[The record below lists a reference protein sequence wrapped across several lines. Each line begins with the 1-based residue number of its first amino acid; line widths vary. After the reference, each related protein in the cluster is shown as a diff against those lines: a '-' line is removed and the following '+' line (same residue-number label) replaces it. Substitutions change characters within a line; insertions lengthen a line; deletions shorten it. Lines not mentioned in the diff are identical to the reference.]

1 MYILL
6 EYLGKS
12 VYLGATALLCLSVS
26 QILSK
31 NGSVLL
37 LVLIGAI
44 AIGLSLISYQFSAI
58 ISDEIRKIGAQDIRS
73 NTEIQAYDV
82 ANNLNSN
89 IEAVDSILALLSGI
103 PAIENQD
110 LESSKELF
118 SDAQE
123 TTSNITSS
131 YFWLDKDGKL
141 LWANAFENQTIYEQY
156 AGGDRSSRSYFSEPR
171 DTLRPY
177 FSSLIES
184 VDGVPRLYIAH
195 PIILDTGQNNNN
207 NSSVFN
213 GVVASAIDLD
223 RFGQVLQGQL
233 PTQYGSTLGML
244 DRNGMILYS
253 SNATYIA
260 KNVFGDEFQSVIPLE
275 IRDRFNSFLRDSLQ
289 GTAGSGDISI
299 QGNTSTIAYQPVS
312 FSGDNFAVVYIVAPH
327 NIQGPVGSL
336 IDQQRDFNLIII
348 GSIGAFAVGIAFL
361 ILNWNR
367 RLSGIVKSKT
377 AQLEQANLTLQ
388 EAIGQLKDHDRMQ
401 REFINVAA
409 HELRTPTQAIIGYS
423 ELFYLRPESREESI
437 KAISRN
443 AERLES
449 LTRDI
454 LDVTRIEGNRLDL
467 NKEKFDI
474 SEVVASAIDDTRRRV
489 DDSNIKFEY
498 TPRKIVVQAD
508 RMRISQVVSNLLSNA
523 IKFTKQG
530 TVYISADNKDGQVVV
545 SVKDT
550 GSGID
555 SEIMSRL
562 FTKFTSKSQTGTG
575 LGLFISKSIIEAHGG
590 RIWAENNKD
599 RKGATVAFRLPLET

>member
-1 MYILL
+1 
-6 EYLGKS
+6 
-12 VYLGATALLCLSVS
+12 VS
-26 QILSK
+26 QRLSK
-31 NGSVLL
+31 NTSVLV

-44 AIGLSLISYQFSAI
+44 AIGLSIASYQHSAFT
-58 ISDEIRKIGAQDIRS
+58 SAEIRKISAQAVRS
-73 NTEIQAYDV
+73 NAEVQAHDIAKNLNNNIQAV
-82 ANNLNSN
+82 SSN
-89 IEAVDSILALLSGI
+89 LALLSSI
-103 PAIENQD
+103 PAIQNQD

-156 AGGDRSSRSYFSEPR
+156 AGGDRSFRPYFSEPQ

-184 VDGVPRLYIAH
+184 VDEFPRLYIAH
-195 PIILDTGQNNNN
+195 PIILDTGQDANNNNN

-223 RFGQVLQGQL
+223 QFGQVLQGQL
-233 PTQYGSTLGML
+233 STKYGSTLGMV
-244 DRNGMILYS
+244 DRNGIILYS
-253 SNATYIA
+253 SNATYIG
-260 KNVFGDEFQSVIPLE
+260 KDIFGDEFQPVIPLE
-275 IRDRFNSFLRDSLQ
+275 IRDSFNSFLRDSLQ
-289 GTAGSGDISI
+289 GRTGSGDISI

-312 FSGDNFAVVYIVAPH
+312 FSGDNFAVVYIVVPH

-348 GSIGAFAVGIAFL
+348 GSIGAVAVGIAFL

-377 AQLEQANLTLQ
+377 AELEQANLSLQ
-388 EAIGQLKDHDRMQ
+388 QAVEQLKDHDRMQ

-423 ELFYLRPESREESI
+423 DLFYLRPESREEAI
-437 KAISRN
+437 KAIARN
-443 AERLES
+443 AERLEL

-454 LDVTRIEGNRLDL
+454 LDVTRIEGHRLDL

-489 DDSNIKFEY
+489 DDSTIKFQY
-498 TPRKIVVQAD
+498 TLAKIQVEAD
-508 RMRISQVVSNLLSNA
+508 RMRISQVVSNLLGNA
-523 IKFTKQG
+523 VKFTKQG
-530 TVYISADNKDGQVVV
+530 TIYISTDNKDGQVVV

-550 GSGID
+550 GPGID
-555 SEIMSRL
+555 SEIMPRL

-599 RKGATVAFRLPLET
+599 RKGATVTFRLPLET

>member
-1 MYILL
+1 
-6 EYLGKS
+6 
-12 VYLGATALLCLSVS
+12 VS
-26 QILSK
+26 QRLSK
-31 NGSVLL
+31 NTSVLV

-44 AIGLSLISYQFSAI
+44 AIGLSIASYQHSAFT
-58 ISDEIRKIGAQDIRS
+58 SAEIRKISAQAVRS
-73 NTEIQAYDV
+73 NAEIQAHDI
-82 ANNLNSN
+82 AKNLNNN
-89 IEAVDSILALLSGI
+89 IEAVSSNLALLSSI
-103 PAIENQD
+103 PAIQNQD

-118 SDAQE
+118 SNAQE

-156 AGGDRSSRSYFSEPR
+156 AGGDRSFRPYFSEPQ

-184 VDGVPRLYIAH
+184 VDEVPRLYIAH
-195 PIILDTGQNNNN
+195 PIILDTGQDANNNN

-223 RFGQVLQGQL
+223 QFGQVLQGQL
-233 PTQYGSTLGML
+233 STKYGSTLGMV
-244 DRNGMILYS
+244 DRNGIILYS
-253 SNATYIA
+253 SNATYIG
-260 KNVFGDEFQSVIPLE
+260 KDIFGDEFQPVIPLE
-275 IRDRFNSFLRDSLQ
+275 IRDSFNSFLRDSLQ
-289 GTAGSGDISI
+289 GRTGSGDISI

-312 FSGDNFAVVYIVAPH
+312 FSGDNLAVVYIVVPH

-348 GSIGAFAVGIAFL
+348 GSIGAVAVGIAFL

-377 AQLEQANLTLQ
+377 AELEQANLSLQ
-388 EAIGQLKDHDRMQ
+388 QAVEQLKDHDRMQ

-423 ELFYLRPESREESI
+423 DLFYLRPESREEAI
-437 KAISRN
+437 KAIARN
-443 AERLES
+443 AERLEL

-454 LDVTRIEGNRLDL
+454 LDVTRIEGHRLDL

-474 SEVVASAIDDTRRRV
+474 SEVVASAIDDIRRRV
-489 DDSNIKFEY
+489 DDSTIKFQY
-498 TPRKIVVQAD
+498 TLGKIQVEAD

-523 IKFTKQG
+523 VKFTKQG
-530 TVYISADNKDGQVVV
+530 TIYISTDNKDGQVVV

-550 GSGID
+550 GPGID
-555 SEIMSRL
+555 SEIMPRL

-599 RKGATVAFRLPLET
+599 RKGATVTFRLPLET

>member
-1 MYILL
+1 
-6 EYLGKS
+6 
-12 VYLGATALLCLSVS
+12 VS
-26 QILSK
+26 QRLSK
-31 NGSVLL
+31 SSSVLVL
-37 LVLIGAI
+37 ILIGAI

-58 ISDEIRKIGAQDIRS
+58 TSDEIRKIGAQDIRS

-110 LESSKELF
+110 LEGSKELF
-118 SDAQE
+118 SDAQK

-156 AGGDRSSRSYFSEPR
+156 AGGDRSNRPYFSEPR

-223 RFGQVLQGQL
+223 GFGQVLQSQL
-233 PTQYGSTLGML
+233 STKYGSTLGMV
-244 DRNGMILYS
+244 DRNGLILYS
-253 SNATYIA
+253 SNATYIG
-260 KNVFGDEFQSVIPLE
+260 KDVFGDEFQSILPPE
-275 IRDRFNSFLRDSLQ
+275 IIDRFNSFLRVSLQ
-289 GTAGSGDISI
+289 GEAGSGDIPV
-299 QGNTSTIAYQPVS
+299 QGSTNTIAYQPVS
-312 FSGDNFAVVYIVAPH
+312 FSGDNFAVVYIVATH
-327 NIQGPVGSL
+327 NIQGIVGSL
-336 IDQQRDFNLIII
+336 IDQQRNFNLIII
-348 GSIGAFAVGIAFL
+348 GSIGAVAVGIAYL
-361 ILNWNR
+361 ILIWNR

-377 AQLEQANLTLQ
+377 AELEQANSSLQ
-388 EAIGQLKDHDRMQ
+388 EAVEQLKDHDRMQ

-423 ELFYLRPESREESI
+423 DLFYLRPESREEAI
-437 KAISRN
+437 KAITRN
-443 AERLES
+443 AERLET

-454 LDVTRIEGNRLDL
+454 LDVTRIEGHRLDL

-474 SEVVASAIDDTRRRV
+474 SEVVASAIEDIRRRV

-498 TPRKIVVQAD
+498 SPRKILVEAD
-508 RMRISQVVSNLLSNA
+508 RMRISQVLSNLLSNA
-523 IKFTKQG
+523 VKFTKQG
-530 TVYISADNKDGQVVV
+530 TVYISAENKDGQLIV

-555 SEIMSRL
+555 LEIMSRL
-562 FTKFTSKSQTGTG
+562 FTKFTTKSQTGTG

-599 RKGATVAFRLPLET
+599 GKGATFTFRLPL

>member
-1 MYILL
+1 
-6 EYLGKS
+6 
-12 VYLGATALLCLSVS
+12 VS
-26 QILSK
+26 QRLSK
-31 NGSVLL
+31 NASFLV

-44 AIGLSLISYQFSAI
+44 AIGLSIASYQHSAFT
-58 ISDEIRKIGAQDIRS
+58 SGEIRKIGAQAVRS
-73 NTEIQAYDV
+73 NAEIQAHDI
-82 ANNLNSN
+82 AKNLNNNIQAVSSN
-89 IEAVDSILALLSGI
+89 LALLSSI
-103 PAIENQD
+103 PAIQNQD

-156 AGGDRSSRSYFSEPR
+156 AGGDRSFRPYFSEPQ
-171 DTLRPY
+171 DTFRPY

-184 VDGVPRLYIAH
+184 VDEVPRLYIAH
-195 PIILDTGQNNNN
+195 PIILDTGQNANNNN

-213 GVVASAIDLD
+213 GVVASAIDLVQ
-223 RFGQVLQGQL
+223 FGQVLQGQL
-233 PTQYGSTLGML
+233 STKYGSTLGMV
-244 DRNGMILYS
+244 DRNGIILYS
-253 SNATYIA
+253 SNATYIG
-260 KNVFGDEFQSVIPLE
+260 KDIFGDEFQSVIPLE
-275 IRDRFNSFLRDSLQ
+275 IRDSFNSFLRDSLQ
-289 GTAGSGDISI
+289 GRTGSGDISI

-312 FSGDNFAVVYIVAPH
+312 FSGDNFAVVYIVVPH

-348 GSIGAFAVGIAFL
+348 GSIGVVAVGIAFL

-377 AQLEQANLTLQ
+377 AELEQANLSLQ
-388 EAIGQLKDHDRMQ
+388 QAVEQLKDHDRMQ

-423 ELFYLRPESREESI
+423 DLFYLRPESREEAI

-454 LDVTRIEGNRLDL
+454 LDVTRIEGHRLDL

-489 DDSNIKFEY
+489 DDSTIKFQY
-498 TPRKIVVQAD
+498 TLGKIQVEAD

-523 IKFTKQG
+523 VKFTKQG
-530 TVYISADNKDGQVVV
+530 TIYISTDNKDGQVVV

-550 GSGID
+550 GPGID
-555 SEIMSRL
+555 SEIMPRL

>member
-1 MYILL
+1 
-6 EYLGKS
+6 
-12 VYLGATALLCLSVS
+12 VF
-26 QILSK
+26 QRLSK
-31 NGSVLL
+31 NTSVLV
-37 LVLIGAI
+37 LVAIGAI
-44 AIGLSLISYQFSAI
+44 AAGLSVASYQYSVFTSE
-58 ISDEIRKIGAQDIRS
+58 EIRRIGAQDARS
-73 NTEIQAYDV
+73 NAEIQAHDI
-82 ANNLNSN
+82 ANNLKNS
-89 IEAVDSILALLSGI
+89 IEAVRSNLALLSSI
-103 PAIENQD
+103 PAIQNQD
-110 LESSKELF
+110 IESSKALF

-131 YFWLDKDGKL
+131 YFWIDKDGKL

-156 AGGDRSSRSYFSEPR
+156 VGGDRSFRPYFSEPR

-223 RFGQVLQGQL
+223 QFGLVLQGQL
-233 PTQYGSTLGML
+233 STKYGSTLGML

-253 SNATYIA
+253 SNATYIG
-260 KNVFGDEFQSVIPLE
+260 KDVFGDEFQTVIPLE
-275 IRDRFNSFLRDSLQ
+275 IRDRFNSFLRDSLR
-289 GTAGSGDISI
+289 GDAGSGDIRL

-327 NIQGPVGSL
+327 NIQGVVESL

-348 GSIGAFAVGIAFL
+348 GSIGALAVGIAFL

-377 AQLEQANLTLQ
+377 AELEQANLSLQ
-388 EAIGQLKDHDRMQ
+388 GAIEQLKDHDKMQ

-423 ELFYLRPESREESI
+423 DLFYLRPDNREESI
-437 KAISRN
+437 KAIARN

-454 LDVTRIEGNRLDL
+454 LDVTRIEGHKLDL

-474 SEVVASAIDDTRRRV
+474 SEVVASAIDDTSRRV
-489 DDSNIKFEY
+489 DESNIKFEY
-498 TPRKIVVQAD
+498 TPRKIVVEGD

-523 IKFTKQG
+523 VKFTKRG
-530 TVYISADNKDGQVVV
+530 TVYISADNEDGHVVV
-545 SVKDT
+545 SFRDT
-550 GSGID
+550 GPGID
-555 SEIMSRL
+555 PEIMPRL

-575 LGLFISKSIIEAHGG
+575 LGLFISKSIIEAHDGK
-590 RIWAENNKD
+590 IWAENNKD
-599 RKGATVAFRLPLET
+599 NKGATVTFRLPLQT

>member
-1 MYILL
+1 MSLI
-6 EYLGKS
+6 
-12 VYLGATALLCLSVS
+12 VS
-26 QILSK
+26 QRLSK
-31 NGSVLL
+31 STSALVLL
-37 LVLIGAI
+37 LIGAI
-44 AIGLSLISYQFSAI
+44 AIGLSLMSYQFSALT
-58 ISDEIRKIGAQDIRS
+58 SEEIRRIGAQDIRS
-73 NTEIQAYDV
+73 NTEIQAYDM

-89 IEAVDSILALLSGI
+89 IEAVHSILALLSGL
-103 PAIENQD
+103 PAIQNQD
-110 LESSKELF
+110 LESSKDLF
-118 SDAQE
+118 SDAQK

-156 AGGDRSSRSYFSEPR
+156 AGGDRSFRPYFSEPR

-195 PIILDTGQNNNN
+195 PIILDTDQNNNN

-223 RFGQVLQGQL
+223 RFGKILQSQL
-233 PTQYGSTLGML
+233 STKYGSTLGMV
-244 DRNGMILYS
+244 DRNGLILYS
-253 SNATYIA
+253 SNATYIG
-260 KNVFGDEFQSVIPLE
+260 KDVFGDELQSILPPE
-275 IRDRFNSFLRDSLQ
+275 IIDRFNSFLRASLQ
-289 GTAGSGDISI
+289 GEAGSGDIPV
-299 QGNTSTIAYQPVS
+299 QGSTNTIAYQPVS
-312 FSGDNFAVVYIVAPH
+312 FSGDNFAVVYIVATH
-327 NIQGPVGSL
+327 NIQGIVGSL
-336 IDQQRDFNLIII
+336 IDQQRNFNLIII
-348 GSIGAFAVGIAFL
+348 GAIGVVAVSIASL
-361 ILNWNR
+361 ILIWNR

-377 AQLEQANLTLQ
+377 AELEQANTSLQ
-388 EAIGQLKDHDRMQ
+388 EAVEQLKDHDRMQ

-423 ELFYLRPESREESI
+423 DLFYLRPESREEAI
-437 KAISRN
+437 KAITRN
-443 AERLES
+443 AQRLET

-454 LDVTRIEGNRLDL
+454 LDVTRIEGHRLDL

-474 SEVVASAIDDTRRRV
+474 SEVVASAIEDTRSRV

-498 TPRKIVVQAD
+498 SPRKLLVEAD
-508 RMRISQVVSNLLSNA
+508 RMRISQVLSNLLSNA
-523 IKFTKQG
+523 VKFTKQG
-530 TVYISADNKDGQVVV
+530 TVYISADNKDGQLIV

-555 SEIMSRL
+555 LEIMSRL
-562 FTKFTSKSQTGTG
+562 FTKFTTKSQTGTG

-599 RKGATVAFRLPLET
+599 GKGATFTFRLPL

>member
-1 MYILL
+1 MSLI
-6 EYLGKS
+6 
-12 VYLGATALLCLSVS
+12 VS
-26 QILSK
+26 QRLSK
-31 NGSVLL
+31 STSALVLL
-37 LVLIGAI
+37 LIGAI
-44 AIGLSLISYQFSAI
+44 AIGLSLMSYQFSALT
-58 ISDEIRKIGAQDIRS
+58 SEEIRRIGAQDIRS
-73 NTEIQAYDV
+73 NTEIQAYDM

-89 IEAVDSILALLSGI
+89 IEAVHSILALLSGL
-103 PAIENQD
+103 PAIQNQD
-110 LESSKELF
+110 LESSKDLF
-118 SDAQE
+118 SDAQK

-156 AGGDRSSRSYFSEPR
+156 AGGDRSFRPYFSEPR

-195 PIILDTGQNNNN
+195 PIILDMDQNNNN

-223 RFGQVLQGQL
+223 RFGKILQSQL
-233 PTQYGSTLGML
+233 STKYGSTLGMV
-244 DRNGMILYS
+244 DRNGLILYS
-253 SNATYIA
+253 SNATYIG
-260 KNVFGDEFQSVIPLE
+260 KDVFGDELQSILPPE
-275 IRDRFNSFLRDSLQ
+275 IIDRFNSFLRASLQ
-289 GTAGSGDISI
+289 GEAGSGDIPV
-299 QGNTSTIAYQPVS
+299 QGSTNTIAYQPVS
-312 FSGDNFAVVYIVAPH
+312 FSGDNFAVVYVIATH
-327 NIQGPVGSL
+327 NIQGIVGSL
-336 IDQQRDFNLIII
+336 IDQQRNFNLIII
-348 GSIGAFAVGIAFL
+348 GAIGVVAVSIASL
-361 ILNWNR
+361 ILIWNR

-377 AQLEQANLTLQ
+377 AELEQANTSLQ
-388 EAIGQLKDHDRMQ
+388 EAVEQLKDHDRMQ

-423 ELFYLRPESREESI
+423 DLFYLRPESREEAI
-437 KAISRN
+437 KAITRN
-443 AERLES
+443 AQRLET

-454 LDVTRIEGNRLDL
+454 LDVTRIEGHRLDL

-474 SEVVASAIDDTRRRV
+474 SEVVASAIEDTRSRV

-498 TPRKIVVQAD
+498 SPRKLLVEAD
-508 RMRISQVVSNLLSNA
+508 RMRISQVLSNLLSNA
-523 IKFTKQG
+523 VKFTKQG
-530 TVYISADNKDGQVVV
+530 TVYISADNKDGQLIV

-555 SEIMSRL
+555 LEIMSRL
-562 FTKFTSKSQTGTG
+562 FTKFTTKSQTGTG

-599 RKGATVAFRLPLET
+599 GKGATFTFRLPL

>member
-1 MYILL
+1 LI
-6 EYLGKS
+6 
-12 VYLGATALLCLSVS
+12 VS
-26 QILSK
+26 QRLSK
-31 NGSVLL
+31 NTSVLV

-44 AIGLSLISYQFSAI
+44 AIGLSIASYQHSAFT
-58 ISDEIRKIGAQDIRS
+58 SAEIRKISAQAVRS
-73 NTEIQAYDV
+73 NAEIQAHDI
-82 ANNLNSN
+82 AKNLNNNIQAVSSN
-89 IEAVDSILALLSGI
+89 LALLSSI
-103 PAIENQD
+103 PAIQNQD

-118 SDAQE
+118 SNAQE

-156 AGGDRSSRSYFSEPR
+156 AGGDRSFRPYFSEPQN
-171 DTLRPY
+171 TLRPY

-184 VDGVPRLYIAH
+184 VDEVPRLYIAH
-195 PIILDTGQNNNN
+195 PIILDTGQDANNNN

-223 RFGQVLQGQL
+223 QFGQVLQGQL
-233 PTQYGSTLGML
+233 STKYGSTLGMV
-244 DRNGMILYS
+244 DRNGIILYS
-253 SNATYIA
+253 SNATYIG
-260 KNVFGDEFQSVIPLE
+260 KDIFGDEFQPVIPLE
-275 IRDRFNSFLRDSLQ
+275 IRDSFNSFLRDSLQ
-289 GTAGSGDISI
+289 GRTGSGDISI

-312 FSGDNFAVVYIVAPH
+312 FSGDNFAVVYIVVPH

-348 GSIGAFAVGIAFL
+348 GSIGAVAVGIAFL

-377 AQLEQANLTLQ
+377 AELEQANLSLQ
-388 EAIGQLKDHDRMQ
+388 QAVEQLKDHDRMQ

-423 ELFYLRPESREESI
+423 DLFYLRPESREEAI
-437 KAISRN
+437 KAIARN
-443 AERLES
+443 AERLEL

-454 LDVTRIEGNRLDL
+454 LDVTRIEGHRLDL

-489 DDSNIKFEY
+489 DDSTIKFQY
-498 TPRKIVVQAD
+498 TLGKIQVEAD
-508 RMRISQVVSNLLSNA
+508 RMRISQVVSNLLGNA
-523 IKFTKQG
+523 VKFTKQG
-530 TVYISADNKDGQVVV
+530 TIYISTDNKDGQVVV

-550 GSGID
+550 GPGID
-555 SEIMSRL
+555 SEIMPRL

-599 RKGATVAFRLPLET
+599 RKGATVTFRLPLET

>member
-1 MYILL
+1 M
-6 EYLGKS
+6 
-12 VYLGATALLCLSVS
+12 S
-26 QILSK
+26 QRLSK
-31 NGSVLL
+31 STSILV

-44 AIGLSLISYQFSAI
+44 AIGLSIASYQYSAFT
-58 ISDEIRKIGAQDIRS
+58 SEEIRKIGAQGIRS
-73 NTEIQAYDV
+73 NTEIQAYDIS
-82 ANNLNSN
+82 NNLNNN
-89 IEAVDSILALLSGI
+89 IEAVRSILALLAGI
-103 PAIENQD
+103 PAIQNQD

-118 SDAQE
+118 SDAQKA
-123 TTSNITSS
+123 TSNITSS
-131 YFWLDKDGKL
+131 YFWLDKDGRL
-141 LWANAFENQTIYEQY
+141 LWANAFENQTIYDQY

-437 KAISRN
+437 KAIARN

-508 RMRISQVVSNLLSNA
+508 RMRISQVISNLLSNA

>member
-1 MYILL
+1 VP
-6 EYLGKS
+6 KR
-12 VYLGATALLCLSVS
+12 
-26 QILSK
+26 LSK
-31 NGSVLL
+31 STSI
-37 LVLIGAI
+37 LVLVIIGAI
-44 AIGLSLISYQFSAI
+44 AIGLSIASYQYSTFTSE
-58 ISDEIRKIGAQDIRS
+58 EIRKIGAQDIRS
-73 NTEIQAYDV
+73 NTEIQAYDA
-82 ANNLNSN
+82 ANNLNNN
-89 IEAVDSILALLSGI
+89 IEAVHSILAFLAGI
-103 PAIENQD
+103 PAIQNQD

-118 SDAQE
+118 SDAQK
-123 TTSNITSS
+123 TTSNISSS
-131 YFWLDKDGKL
+131 YFWLDKDGRI
-141 LWANAFENQTIYEQY
+141 LWANAFENQTIYDQF

-223 RFGQVLQGQL
+223 QFGLVLQGQL
-233 PTQYGSTLGML
+233 STKYGSTLGML

-253 SNATYIA
+253 SNATYIG
-260 KNVFGDEFQSVIPLE
+260 KDVFGDEFQSVIPLE

-289 GTAGSGDISI
+289 GGAAGSGDISI

-327 NIQGPVGSL
+327 NFQGPVGSL
-336 IDQQRDFNLIII
+336 IEQQRDFNLIII

-377 AQLEQANLTLQ
+377 AELEQANLTLQ

-437 KAISRN
+437 KAIARN

-454 LDVTRIEGNRLDL
+454 LDVTRIEGHRLDL

-498 TPRKIVVQAD
+498 TPRKIVVEAD

-530 TVYISADNKDGQVVV
+530 TVYISTDNKDGQVVV

-550 GSGID
+550 GPGID
-555 SEIMSRL
+555 PEIMPRL

-590 RIWAENNKD
+590 RIWTENNKD
-599 RKGATVAFRLPLET
+599 KKGATVAFRLPLET

>member
-1 MYILL
+1 
-6 EYLGKS
+6 
-12 VYLGATALLCLSVS
+12 VS
-26 QILSK
+26 QRLSK
-31 NGSVLL
+31 SSSVLVL
-37 LVLIGAI
+37 ILIGAI

-58 ISDEIRKIGAQDIRS
+58 TSDEIRKIGAQDIRS

-103 PAIENQD
+103 PGIENQD
-110 LESSKELF
+110 LEGSKELF
-118 SDAQE
+118 SDAQK

-131 YFWLDKDGKL
+131 YFWIDKDGKL

-156 AGGDRSSRSYFSEPR
+156 AGGDRSNRPYFSEPR

-223 RFGQVLQGQL
+223 GFGQVLQSQL
-233 PTQYGSTLGML
+233 STKYGSTLGMV
-244 DRNGMILYS
+244 DRNGLILYS
-253 SNATYIA
+253 SNATYIG
-260 KNVFGDEFQSVIPLE
+260 KDVFGDEFQSILPPE
-275 IRDRFNSFLRDSLQ
+275 IIDRFNSFLRVSLQ
-289 GTAGSGDISI
+289 GEAGSGDIPV
-299 QGNTSTIAYQPVS
+299 QGSTNTIAYQPVS
-312 FSGDNFAVVYIVAPH
+312 FSGDNFAVVYIVATH
-327 NIQGPVGSL
+327 NIQGIVGSL
-336 IDQQRDFNLIII
+336 IDQQRNFNLIII
-348 GSIGAFAVGIAFL
+348 GSIGAVAVGIAYL
-361 ILNWNR
+361 ILIWNR

-377 AQLEQANLTLQ
+377 AELEQANSSLQ
-388 EAIGQLKDHDRMQ
+388 EAVEQLKDHDRMQ

-423 ELFYLRPESREESI
+423 DLFYLRPESREEAI
-437 KAISRN
+437 KAITRN
-443 AERLES
+443 AERLET

-454 LDVTRIEGNRLDL
+454 LDVTRIEGHRLDL

-474 SEVVASAIDDTRRRV
+474 SEVVASAIEDIRRRV

-498 TPRKIVVQAD
+498 SLRKILVEAD
-508 RMRISQVVSNLLSNA
+508 RMRISQVLSNLLSNA
-523 IKFTKQG
+523 VKFTKQG
-530 TVYISADNKDGQVVV
+530 TVYISAENKDGQLIV
-545 SVKDT
+545 SVKDM

-555 SEIMSRL
+555 LEIMPRL
-562 FTKFTSKSQTGTG
+562 FTKFTTKSQTGTG

-599 RKGATVAFRLPLET
+599 GKGATFTFRLPL